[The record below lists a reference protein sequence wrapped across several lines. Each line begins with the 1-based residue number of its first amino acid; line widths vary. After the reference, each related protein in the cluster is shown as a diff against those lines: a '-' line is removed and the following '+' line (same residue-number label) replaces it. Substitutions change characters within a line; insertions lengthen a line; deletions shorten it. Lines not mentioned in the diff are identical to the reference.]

1 MFLRVTSLELTMG
14 LLLALATSEPRLHLV
29 FAEQSK
35 PPVAFAAPEAL
46 ESRSGQA
53 PGSNQSLECF

>member
-1 MFLRVTSLELTMG
+1 MG